1 MQQMRDLCCEQFFQR
16 LYFSRSMPTTTSA
29 NPLWQNVISE
39 LQNLFPADV
48 YEMWFSELVCTLET
62 DSKIVLEANSEF
74 NAIWIENNF
83 LDIIAQQAR
92 SFAGTAVQVA
102 IEVAN
107 PKVAEGAP
115 DEQDGAGRQSAAA
128 GKNAAGGIAGN
139 RYVGSGASQDSRADR
154 SAAAV
159 IPNRAPTHR
168 TLINPVNTFDNF
180 VVGSGCQLAHA
191 ASIAVANAPG
201 RAYNP
206 LFVFGE
212 TGLGKTHLMHAVAHQ
227 MLINNP
233 SARIAYVSTEKFTN
247 EFIHAIRENKLTKFR
262 QYYRNVD
269 ALLVDDIHFL
279 SGKESTQE
287 EFFHTFNDLFESGR
301 QIFLA
306 SDRPAN
312 EIERLENRLIS
323 RFQWGLVTDIQA
335 PDYETRVAILRNKAA
350 AMHLDLDD
358 EIMDFLA
365 ERVSRNVRRMEG
377 ALTRIAG
384 YDNLIARKLD
394 LGAVERLL
402 SDLLYEEAASKVTI
416 DEIQKKVSD
425 YYKLRYSELVG
436 RRRTSA
442 IVFPRQVAMY
452 ICRML
457 TSDPL
462 KSIGDAFGGRDH
474 GTVIHACKQVEN
486 MMEQDGSVKRGVD
499 YLIKQ
504 LSQNRS

>member
-1 MQQMRDLCCEQFFQR
+1 
-16 LYFSRSMPTTTSA
+16 MPSTTTDLT
-29 NPLWQNVISE
+29 LWESTN
-39 LQNLFPADV
+39 LQLKNLFPEEI
-48 YEMWFSELVCTLET
+48 YEMWFSDLVCVQDSDSEIILET
-62 DSKIVLEANSEF
+62 TSEF

-83 LDIIAQQAR
+83 LDVISQQAR
-92 SFAGTAVQVA
+92 SFAGEAVDITIQVA
-102 IEVAN
+102 KPLDTEADKVTRAEASNRSFATTDQKLRENRDNSLDSAQRPQRSLLN
-107 PKVAEGAP
+107 P
-115 DEQDGAGRQSAAA
+115 S
-128 GKNAAGGIAGN
+128 
-139 RYVGSGASQDSRADR
+139 
-154 SAAAV
+154 
-159 IPNRAPTHR
+159 
-168 TLINPVNTFDNF
+168 NTFDNF
-180 VVGSGCQLAHA
+180 VVGSGTQLAHA

-227 MLINNP
+227 MLLNNP
-233 SARIAYVSTEKFTN
+233 AARIAYISTEKFTN
-247 EFIHAIRENKLTKFR
+247 EFIHAIRENKLSKFR
-262 QYYRNVD
+262 KYYRNVD

-301 QIFLA
+301 QICLA

-312 EIERLENRLIS
+312 EIEKLENRLVS
-323 RFQWGLVTDIQA
+323 RFQWGLVSDIQA
-335 PDYETRVAILRNKAA
+335 PDFETRVAILRKKAA
-350 AMHLDLDD
+350 SMNIELDS

-384 YDNLIARKLD
+384 YGALIDHKVDLD
-394 LGAVERLL
+394 SVERLL
-402 SDLLYEEAASKVTI
+402 GDLLQEESASKVTV
-416 DEIQKKVSD
+416 DQIQKKVAD
-425 YYKLRYSELVG
+425 YYQIRFSELVG
-436 RRRTSA
+436 RRRTSQ
-442 IVFPRQVAMY
+442 IVFPRQVAMF
-452 ICRML
+452 ISRTL

-504 LSQNRS
+504 LSSNRA

>member
-1 MQQMRDLCCEQFFQR
+1 MGIVNNFR
-16 LYFSRSMPTTTSA
+16 LLTLMSNLSPTLS
-29 NPLWQNVISE
+29 LWENVNSE
-39 LQNLFPADV
+39 LKNLFPADL
-48 YEMWFSELVCTLET
+48 YEMWFHDLVCKEES
-62 DSKIVLEANSEF
+62 DNKIVLTSNSEF
-74 NAIWIENNF
+74 NAIWIENNY
-83 LDIIAQQAR
+83 LDIILQQAR
-92 SFAGTAVQVA
+92 SFAGSAVNVS
-102 IEVAN
+102 IEVAA
-107 PKVAEGAP
+107 VAEEV
-115 DEQDGAGRQSAAA
+115 DESADD
-128 GKNAAGGIAGN
+128 KSVTPTN
-139 RYVGSGASQDSRADR
+139 RVAETDSRLSRSER
-154 SAAAV
+154 SAVDA
-159 IPNRAPTHR
+159 APTRR
-168 TLINPVNTFDNF
+168 TFLNPRNTFENL
-180 VVGSGCQLAHA
+180 VVGSGNQLAHA

-227 MLINNP
+227 MIVNNP
-233 SARIAYVSTEKFTN
+233 NAKIAYVSTEKFTN

-262 QYYRNVD
+262 QYYRNLD

-335 PDYETRVAILRNKAA
+335 PDFETRVAILRKKAA
-350 AMHLDLDD
+350 AMNISLDAD
-358 EIMDFLA
+358 IMDFLA

-384 YDNLIARKLD
+384 YDALIDRKLD
-394 LGAVERLL
+394 LESVERLL
-402 SDLLYEEAASKVTI
+402 SDLLHEEASSKVTI
-416 DEIQKKVSD
+416 DQIQKKVSD
-425 YYKLRYSELVG
+425 YYQIRFSELIG
-436 RRRTSA
+436 RRRTSN

-452 ICRML
+452 ISRTL

-462 KSIGDAFGGRDH
+462 KTIGDAFGGRDH

-504 LSQNRS
+504 LSKSA

>member
-1 MQQMRDLCCEQFFQR
+1 
-16 LYFSRSMPTTTSA
+16 MPSTPIADT
-29 NPLWQNVISE
+29 LWQNTNKE
-39 LQNLFPADV
+39 LKNLFPEDV
-48 YEMWFSELVCTLET
+48 YEMWFSGLVCTLESE
-62 DSKIVLEANSEF
+62 SKLVLTTHSEF

-83 LDIIAQQAR
+83 LDVITQYAR
-92 SFAGTAVQVA
+92 SFAGTAIEVSIEVEQVA
-102 IEVAN
+102 KTEELERADADTRHNGIN
-107 PKVAEGAP
+107 SR
-115 DEQDGAGRQSAAA
+115 DGRQSPDLR
-128 GKNAAGGIAGN
+128 NN
-139 RYVGSGASQDSRADR
+139 RPLTQT
-154 SAAAV
+154 
-159 IPNRAPTHR
+159 APTHR
-168 TLINPVNTFDNF
+168 TLINPTNTFENF
-180 VVGSGCQLAHA
+180 VVGSGSQLAHA

-227 MLINNP
+227 MLTNNP
-233 SARIAYVSTEKFTN
+233 NAKIAYVSTEKFTN
-247 EFIHAIRENKLTKFR
+247 EFIHAIRENKLSKFR
-262 QYYRNVD
+262 KYYRNVD

-335 PDYETRVAILRNKAA
+335 PDFETRFAILRNKAL
-350 AMHLDLDD
+350 AMKIDLDE
-358 EIMDFLA
+358 EIMEFLA

-384 YDNLIARKLD
+384 YDNLIDCKLD
-394 LGAVERLL
+394 LNAVERLL
-402 SDLLYEEAASKVTI
+402 SDLLHEEAASKVTV
-416 DEIQKKVSD
+416 DQIQKKVSD
-425 YYKLRYSELVG
+425 YYKIRFSELIG
-436 RRRTSA
+436 RRRTSS

-452 ICRML
+452 ISRTL

-486 MMEQDGSVKRGVD
+486 IMEQDGSVKRGVD

-504 LSQNRS
+504 LSKERT

>member
-1 MQQMRDLCCEQFFQR
+1 
-16 LYFSRSMPTTTSA
+16 MPTTTTDLS
-29 NPLWQNVISE
+29 LWESTNQQ
-39 LQNLFPADV
+39 LKNLFPADI
-48 YEMWFSELVCTLET
+48 YEMWFSDLVCTQEGH
-62 DSKIVLEANSEF
+62 SRIVLEAASEF

-83 LDIIAQQAR
+83 LDLISQQAR
-92 SFAGTAVQVA
+92 SFAGVPVEIS
-102 IEVAN
+102 IEVAKSAKVEA
-107 PKVAEGAP
+107 PKAE
-115 DEQDGAGRQSAAA
+115 S
-128 GKNAAGGIAGN
+128 N
-139 RYVGSGASQDSRADR
+139 VGSDARNRFEPATQQSNRNFSGNGLSFPRR
-154 SAAAV
+154 S
-159 IPNRAPTHR
+159 
-168 TLINPVNTFDNF
+168 LLNPSNTFDNF

-227 MLINNP
+227 MLQNNP
-233 SARIAYVSTEKFTN
+233 TARIAYISTEKFTN
-247 EFIHAIRENKLTKFR
+247 EFIHAIRENKLAQFR
-262 QYYRNVD
+262 KYYRNVD

-312 EIERLENRLIS
+312 EIEKLENRLVS
-323 RFQWGLVTDIQA
+323 RFQWGLVSDIQA
-335 PDYETRVAILRNKAA
+335 PDFETRVAILRKKAA
-350 AMHLDLDD
+350 SMEIQLDD

-384 YDNLIARKLD
+384 YDALIDRKVDLD
-394 LGAVERLL
+394 SVERLL
-402 SDLLYEEAASKVTI
+402 GDLLQEEAASKLTV
-416 DEIQKKVSD
+416 EQIQKKVSD
-425 YYKLRYSELVG
+425 YYQIRFSELIG
-436 RRRTSA
+436 RRRTSQ

-452 ICRML
+452 ISRTL
-457 TSDPL
+457 TGDPL

-486 MMEQDGSVKRGVD
+486 MMEQDSSVKRGVD

-504 LSQNRS
+504 LSSGRG

>member
-1 MQQMRDLCCEQFFQR
+1 MSDSTIAL
-16 LYFSRSMPTTTSA
+16 S
-29 NPLWQNVISE
+29 LWESVNQE
-39 LQNLFPADV
+39 LKNLFPSDL
-48 YEMWFSELVCTLET
+48 YDMWFEGLTCIEES
-62 DSKIVLEANSEF
+62 DAKIVLSAPNEF
-74 NAIWIENNF
+74 NAIWIENNY

-92 SFAGTAVQVA
+92 SYAGTAVDVT
-102 IEVAN
+102 IEVAEEDTAETGAATTESSVNRLKQFDTRDARSKEAVPSRVVPVQTLRTFLN
-107 PKVAEGAP
+107 P
-115 DEQDGAGRQSAAA
+115 R
-128 GKNAAGGIAGN
+128 
-139 RYVGSGASQDSRADR
+139 
-154 SAAAV
+154 
-159 IPNRAPTHR
+159 
-168 TLINPVNTFDNF
+168 NTFDNF
-180 VVGSGCQLAHA
+180 VVGSGNQLSHA
-191 ASIAVANAPG
+191 ASMAVANAPG

-206 LFVFGE
+206 LFVYGE

-227 MLINNP
+227 MLANNP
-233 SARIAYVSTEKFTN
+233 NARIAYVSTEKFTN

-262 QYYRNVD
+262 KYYRTVD

-335 PDYETRVAILRNKAA
+335 PDFETRVAILRNKAA
-350 AMHLDLDD
+350 AMNISLAP
-358 EIMDFLA
+358 EIMHFLA

-377 ALTRIAG
+377 ALTRIAS
-384 YDNLIARKLD
+384 YDSLINKTLD
-394 LGAVERLL
+394 LDAVERLL
-402 SDLLYEEAASKVTI
+402 GDLLHEEALTKVTV
-416 DEIQKKVSD
+416 DQIQKKVSD
-425 YYKLRYSELVG
+425 YYQIRFSELIG

-442 IVFPRQVAMY
+442 IVLPRQVAMY
-452 ICRML
+452 ISRTL

-486 MMEQDGSVKRGVD
+486 MMEQDGGVKRGVD

-504 LSQNRS
+504 LSQGNS

>member
-1 MQQMRDLCCEQFFQR
+1 MPDSTSTLSLWESVNQELKSIFPNDL
-16 LYFSRSMPTTTSA
+16 
-29 NPLWQNVISE
+29 
-39 LQNLFPADV
+39 
-48 YEMWFSELVCTLET
+48 YEMWFDGLTCVEESDTNM
-62 DSKIVLEANSEF
+62 VLFAPNEF
-74 NAIWIENNF
+74 NAIWIENNY
-83 LDIIAQQAR
+83 LDIIVQQAR
-92 SFAGTAVQVA
+92 SFAGVAVTVT
-102 IEVAN
+102 IEVEVEVDASVDT
-107 PKVAEGAP
+107 PMLAV
-115 DEQDGAGRQSAAA
+115 
-128 GKNAAGGIAGN
+128 N
-139 RYVGSGASQDSRADR
+139 RLTPADSRDAR
-154 SAAAV
+154 SVNAV
-159 IPNRAPTHR
+159 PSRVVDASAELRR
-168 TLINPVNTFDNF
+168 TFLNPRNTFENF

-206 LFVFGE
+206 LFVYGE
-212 TGLGKTHLMHAVAHQ
+212 TGLGKTHLMHSVAHQ
-227 MLINNP
+227 MLVNNP
-233 SARIAYVSTEKFTN
+233 HARIAYVSTEKFTN

-262 QYYRNVD
+262 KYYRTVD

-287 EFFHTFNDLFESGR
+287 EFFHTFNDLFESGK

-335 PDYETRVAILRNKAA
+335 PDYETRVAILRKKAA
-350 AMHLDLDD
+350 AMNLQLDP

-377 ALTRIAG
+377 ALTRIAS
-384 YDNLIARKLD
+384 YDALIDQKLNLE
-394 LGAVERLL
+394 AVERLL
-402 SDLLYEEAASKVTI
+402 SDLLHEEAIRKVTV
-416 DEIQKKVSD
+416 DQIQKKVSE
-425 YYKLRYSELVG
+425 YYQIRFSEMIG
-436 RRRTSA
+436 RRRTAA

-452 ICRML
+452 ISRTL

-486 MMEQDGSVKRGVD
+486 MMEQDGTVKRGVD

-504 LSQNRS
+504 LTQNRR

>member
-1 MQQMRDLCCEQFFQR
+1 MSNL
-16 LYFSRSMPTTTSA
+16 SPTLS
-29 NPLWQNVISE
+29 LWENVNSE
-39 LQNLFPADV
+39 LKNLFPADL
-48 YEMWFSELVCTLET
+48 YEMWFNDLICKEES
-62 DSKIVLEANSEF
+62 DDKIVLTSTSEF
-74 NAIWIENNF
+74 NAIWIENNY
-83 LDIIAQQAR
+83 LDIILQQAR
-92 SFAGTAVQVA
+92 SFAGSAVNVS
-102 IEVAN
+102 IEVAA
-107 PKVAEGAP
+107 VAAEV
-115 DEQDGAGRQSAAA
+115 DESADDESVTPT
-128 GKNAAGGIAGN
+128 N
-139 RYVGSGASQDSRADR
+139 RVAQADSRLSRSER
-154 SAAAV
+154 SAVDA
-159 IPNRAPTHR
+159 APTRR
-168 TLINPVNTFDNF
+168 TFLNPRNTFENL
-180 VVGSGCQLAHA
+180 VVGSGNQLAHA

-227 MLINNP
+227 MIANNP
-233 SARIAYVSTEKFTN
+233 NAKIAYVSTEKFTN

-262 QYYRNVD
+262 QYYRNLD

-335 PDYETRVAILRNKAA
+335 PDFETRVAILRKKAA
-350 AMHLDLDD
+350 AMNISLDAD
-358 EIMDFLA
+358 IMDFLA

-384 YDNLIARKLD
+384 YDALIDRKLD
-394 LGAVERLL
+394 LEAVERLL
-402 SDLLYEEAASKVTI
+402 ADLLHEEASSKVTI
-416 DEIQKKVSD
+416 DQIQKKVSD
-425 YYKLRYSELVG
+425 YYQIRFSELIG
-436 RRRTSA
+436 RRRTSN

-452 ICRML
+452 ISRTL

-462 KSIGDAFGGRDH
+462 KTIGDAFGGRDH

-504 LSQNRS
+504 LSKSA

>member
-1 MQQMRDLCCEQFFQR
+1 M
-16 LYFSRSMPTTTSA
+16 SSTS
-29 NPLWQNVISE
+29 SE
-39 LQNLFPADV
+39 LSLWESTNQQLKNLFPADI
-48 YEMWFSELVCTLET
+48 YEMWFSDLVCSQES
-62 DSKIVLEANSEF
+62 DAGIVLETASEF

-83 LDIIAQQAR
+83 LDLIRQQAR
-92 SFAGTAVQVA
+92 SFAGAPV
-102 IEVAN
+102 EVSIV
-107 PKVAEGAP
+107 VAESPEPEPASDVSP
-115 DEQDGAGRQSAAA
+115 A
-128 GKNAAGGIAGN
+128 AGN
-139 RYVGSGASQDSRADR
+139 RLEANAPQGSRDR
-154 SAAAV
+154 GCNEAV
-159 IPNRAPTHR
+159 APR
-168 TLINPVNTFDNF
+168 RSLLNPSNTFDNF
-180 VVGSGCQLAHA
+180 VVGSCSQLAHA

-227 MLINNP
+227 MLQNNP
-233 SARIAYVSTEKFTN
+233 AAHIAYISTEKFTN
-247 EFIHAIRENKLTKFR
+247 EFIHAIRENKLARFR
-262 QYYRNVD
+262 KYYRNVD

-312 EIERLENRLIS
+312 EIEKLENRLVS
-323 RFQWGLVTDIQA
+323 RFQWGLVSDIQA
-335 PDYETRVAILRNKAA
+335 PDFETRVAILRKKAA
-350 AMHLDLDD
+350 TMKIQLDD

-384 YDNLIARKLD
+384 YDALIDHKVDLD
-394 LGAVERLL
+394 SVERLL
-402 SDLLYEEAASKVTI
+402 GDLLQEEAASKLTV
-416 DEIQKKVSD
+416 EQIQKKVSD
-425 YYKLRYSELVG
+425 YYQIRFSELIG
-436 RRRTSA
+436 RRRTIQ

-452 ICRML
+452 ISRTL
-457 TSDPL
+457 TGEPL
-462 KSIGDAFGGRDH
+462 KSIGEAFGGRDH

-504 LSQNRS
+504 LSSGRGS

>member
-1 MQQMRDLCCEQFFQR
+1 
-16 LYFSRSMPTTTSA
+16 
-29 NPLWQNVISE
+29 
-39 LQNLFPADV
+39 
-48 YEMWFSELVCTLET
+48 MWFEELKCTQESDAKL
-62 DSKIVLEANSEF
+62 VLTAPNEF
-74 NAIWIENNF
+74 NAIWIENNY
-83 LDIIAQQAR
+83 LDIISQQAR
-92 SFAGTAVQVA
+92 SFAGTAVTVVV
-102 IEVAN
+102 EVA
-107 PKVAEGAP
+107 KELTAEL
-115 DEQDGAGRQSAAA
+115 DL
-128 GKNAAGGIAGN
+128 AGGDLTSQSVN
-139 RYVGSGASQDSRADR
+139 RLNSQTQDTREAR
-154 SAAAV
+154 SADAV
-159 IPNRAPTHR
+159 SNRVEVSQTRR
-168 TLINPVNTFDNF
+168 TFLNPSNTFDNL
-180 VVGSGCQLAHA
+180 VVGAGNQLSHA
-191 ASIAVANAPG
+191 ASMAVANAPG

-206 LFVFGE
+206 LFVYGE

-227 MLINNP
+227 MLANNP
-233 SARIAYVSTEKFTN
+233 KARIAYVSTEKFTN

-262 QYYRNVD
+262 KYYRTVD

-335 PDYETRVAILRNKAA
+335 PDFETRVAILRNKAA
-350 AMHLDLDD
+350 AMDIHLDP
-358 EIMDFLA
+358 EIMNFLA

-377 ALTRIAG
+377 ALTRIAS
-384 YDNLIARKLD
+384 YDALINQKLD
-394 LGAVERLL
+394 LEAVERLL
-402 SDLLYEEAASKVTI
+402 SDLLHEETLTKVTV
-416 DEIQKKVSD
+416 DQIQKKVAD
-425 YYKLRYSELVG
+425 FYQIRFSELIG

-452 ICRML
+452 ISRTL

-462 KSIGDAFGGRDH
+462 KAIGDAFGGRDH

-504 LSQNRS
+504 LSQGRAS

>member
-1 MQQMRDLCCEQFFQR
+1 
-16 LYFSRSMPTTTSA
+16 MPSSPIADT
-29 NPLWQNVISE
+29 LWQNTNKE
-39 LQNLFPADV
+39 LKNLFPEDV
-48 YEMWFSELVCTLET
+48 YEMWFSGLVCTLESDT
-62 DSKIVLEANSEF
+62 KLVLSTHSEF

-83 LDIIAQQAR
+83 LDVISQQAR
-92 SFAGTAVQVA
+92 SLAGTA
-102 IEVAN
+102 IEVSIEVEQAAKTEKLDEVDSDAHRN
-107 PKVAEGAP
+107 GIDGRDGLQSP
-115 DEQDGAGRQSAAA
+115 DLR
-128 GKNAAGGIAGN
+128 NN
-139 RYVGSGASQDSRADR
+139 RPLTQT
-154 SAAAV
+154 
-159 IPNRAPTHR
+159 APTHR
-168 TLINPVNTFDNF
+168 TLINPSNTFENF
-180 VVGSGCQLAHA
+180 VVGSGSQLAHA

-227 MLINNP
+227 MLTNNP
-233 SARIAYVSTEKFTN
+233 NAKIAYVSTEKFTN

-262 QYYRNVD
+262 KYYRNVD

-335 PDYETRVAILRNKAA
+335 PDFETRFAILRNKAL
-350 AMHLDLDD
+350 AMKIELDE
-358 EIMDFLA
+358 EIMEFLA

-384 YDNLIARKLD
+384 YDNLIDCKLD
-394 LGAVERLL
+394 LNAVERLL
-402 SDLLYEEAASKVTI
+402 SDLLHEEAASKVTV
-416 DEIQKKVSD
+416 DQIQKKVSD
-425 YYKLRYSELVG
+425 YYKIRFSELIG
-436 RRRTSA
+436 RRRTSS

-452 ICRML
+452 ISRTL

-486 MMEQDGSVKRGVD
+486 IMEQDGSVKRGVD

-504 LSQNRS
+504 LSKERI

>member
-1 MQQMRDLCCEQFFQR
+1 MSSPHTAD
-16 LYFSRSMPTTTSA
+16 S
-29 NPLWQNVISE
+29 LWQNTNTE
-39 LQNLFPADV
+39 LKNLFPAEV
-48 YEMWFSELVCTLET
+48 YDMWFSDLVCSEET
-62 DSKIVLEANSEF
+62 DSSLTLTASSDF

-83 LDIIAQQAR
+83 LDIITQQAR
-92 SFAGTAVQVA
+92 SFAGSAINVS
-102 IEVAN
+102 IEVQRSEADQSGDEATSSN
-107 PKVAEGAP
+107 RVAERRP
-115 DEQDGAGRQSAAA
+115 HLRS
-128 GKNAAGGIAGN
+128 
-139 RYVGSGASQDSRADR
+139 DR
-154 SAAAV
+154 PVTQA
-159 IPNRAPTHR
+159 APTHR
-168 TLINPVNTFDNF
+168 TLINPTNTFENF
-180 VVGSGCQLAHA
+180 VVGSGSQLAHA

-227 MLINNP
+227 MLANNP
-233 SARIAYVSTEKFTN
+233 NARIAYVSTEKFTN
-247 EFIHAIRENKLTKFR
+247 EFIHAIRENKLAKFR
-262 QYYRNVD
+262 KYYRNVD

-335 PDYETRVAILRNKAA
+335 PDFETRVAILKNKAS
-350 AMHLDLDD
+350 AMKIELDD

-384 YDNLIARKLD
+384 YDNLIDRKLD
-394 LGAVERLL
+394 LSAVERLL
-402 SDLLYEEAASKVTI
+402 SDLLHEEAASKVTV
-416 DEIQKKVSD
+416 DQIQRRVSD
-425 YYKLRYSELVG
+425 YYKIRFSELVG
-436 RRRTSA
+436 RRRTSE

-452 ICRML
+452 ICRTL
-457 TSDPL
+457 TGDPL
-462 KSIGDAFGGRDH
+462 KAIGDAFGGRDH

-504 LSQNRS
+504 LSKGRS

>member
-1 MQQMRDLCCEQFFQR
+1 
-16 LYFSRSMPTTTSA
+16 
-29 NPLWQNVISE
+29 
-39 LQNLFPADV
+39 
-48 YEMWFSELVCTLET
+48 MWFRDLVCTEET
-62 DSKIVLEANSEF
+62 DSSLILTASSEF

-83 LDIIAQQAR
+83 LDIITQQVR
-92 SFAGTAVQVA
+92 SFSGSAMEVS
-102 IEVAN
+102 IEV
-107 PKVAEGAP
+107 KCQEG
-115 DEQDGAGRQSAAA
+115 
-128 GKNAAGGIAGN
+128 
-139 RYVGSGASQDSRADR
+139 DR
-154 SAAAV
+154 SGDGRLASDRV
-159 IPNRAPTHR
+159 VESQSEIRNIRSPKRTVPTHR
-168 TLINPVNTFDNF
+168 TLINPTNTFENF
-180 VVGSGCQLAHA
+180 VVGSGSQLAHA

-206 LFVFGE
+206 LFVYGE

-227 MLINNP
+227 MLANNP
-233 SARIAYVSTEKFTN
+233 NARIAYVSTEKFTN
-247 EFIHAIRENKLTKFR
+247 EFIHAIRENKLAKFR
-262 QYYRNVD
+262 KYYRNVD

-335 PDYETRVAILRNKAA
+335 PDFETRVAILKNKAC
-350 AMHLDLDD
+350 AMKIELDD

-384 YDNLIARKLD
+384 YDNLIDRKLD
-394 LGAVERLL
+394 LNAVERLL
-402 SDLLYEEAASKVTI
+402 SDLLHEEAASKVTV
-416 DEIQKKVSD
+416 DQIQRRVAD
-425 YYKLRYSELVG
+425 YYKIRFSELVG
-436 RRRTSA
+436 RRRTSE

-452 ICRML
+452 ICRTL
-457 TSDPL
+457 TGDPL

-474 GTVIHACKQVEN
+474 GTVIHACKQVEHI
-486 MMEQDGSVKRGVD
+486 MEQDGSVKRGVD

-504 LSQNRS
+504 LSKGRS

>member
-1 MQQMRDLCCEQFFQR
+1 MEE
-16 LYFSRSMPTTTSA
+16 S
-29 NPLWQNVISE
+29 
-39 LQNLFPADV
+39 
-48 YEMWFSELVCTLET
+48 
-62 DSKIVLEANSEF
+62 DSKIVLSAASEF
-74 NAIWIENNF
+74 NAIWIENNY
-83 LDIIAQQAR
+83 LDIITQQAR
-92 SFAGTAVQVA
+92 GFAGTAVNVS
-102 IEVAN
+102 IEVAAPESSAKEEEAESVSAN
-107 PKVAEGAP
+107 NRVAATT
-115 DEQDGAGRQSAAA
+115 
-128 GKNAAGGIAGN
+128 
-139 RYVGSGASQDSRADR
+139 DSRSARSNR
-154 SAAAV
+154 SAEEAAPV
-159 IPNRAPTHR
+159 RR
-168 TLINPVNTFDNF
+168 TLINPRNTFKNF
-180 VVGSGCQLAHA
+180 VVGSGNQLAHA

-212 TGLGKTHLMHAVAHQ
+212 TGLGKTHLMHSVAHQ
-227 MLINNP
+227 MLANNP
-233 SARIAYVSTEKFTN
+233 NARIAYVSTEKFTN
-247 EFIHAIRENKLTKFR
+247 EFIHAIRENKLAKFR
-262 QYYRNVD
+262 KYYRTVD

-335 PDYETRVAILRNKAA
+335 PDFETRVAILRNKAA
-350 AMHLDLDD
+350 AMNISLGSD
-358 EIMDFLA
+358 IMDFLA

-384 YDNLIARKLD
+384 YDALIDRKLD
-394 LGAVERLL
+394 LESVERLL
-402 SDLLYEEAASKVTI
+402 SDLLHEEATAKVTV
-416 DEIQKKVSD
+416 DQIQKKVSD
-425 YYKLRYSELVG
+425 YYQIRFSELIG
-436 RRRTSA
+436 RRRTSN

-452 ICRML
+452 ISRTL

-504 LSQNRS
+504 LSQGRS

>member
-1 MQQMRDLCCEQFFQR
+1 
-16 LYFSRSMPTTTSA
+16 MPSTPIADT
-29 NPLWQNVISE
+29 LWQNTNKE
-39 LQNLFPADV
+39 LKNLFPEDV
-48 YEMWFSELVCTLET
+48 YEMWFSGLVCTLESE
-62 DSKIVLEANSEF
+62 SKLVLTTHSEF

-83 LDIIAQQAR
+83 LDVITQYAR
-92 SFAGTAVQVA
+92 SFAGTAIEVSIEVEQVA
-102 IEVAN
+102 KTEELERADADTRHNGIN
-107 PKVAEGAP
+107 SR
-115 DEQDGAGRQSAAA
+115 DGRQSPDLR
-128 GKNAAGGIAGN
+128 NN
-139 RYVGSGASQDSRADR
+139 RPLTQA
-154 SAAAV
+154 
-159 IPNRAPTHR
+159 APTHR
-168 TLINPVNTFDNF
+168 TLINPTNTFENF
-180 VVGSGCQLAHA
+180 VVGSGSQLAHA

-227 MLINNP
+227 MLTNNP
-233 SARIAYVSTEKFTN
+233 NAKIAYVSTEKFTN
-247 EFIHAIRENKLTKFR
+247 EFIHAIRENKLSKFR
-262 QYYRNVD
+262 KYYRNVD

-335 PDYETRVAILRNKAA
+335 PDFETRFAILRNKAL
-350 AMHLDLDD
+350 AMKIDLDE
-358 EIMDFLA
+358 EIMEFLA

-384 YDNLIARKLD
+384 YDNLIDCKLD
-394 LGAVERLL
+394 LNAVERLL
-402 SDLLYEEAASKVTI
+402 SDLLHEEAASKVTV
-416 DEIQKKVSD
+416 DQIQKKVSD
-425 YYKLRYSELVG
+425 YYKIRFSELIG
-436 RRRTSA
+436 RRRTST

-452 ICRML
+452 ISRTL

-486 MMEQDGSVKRGVD
+486 IMEQDGSVKRGVD

-504 LSQNRS
+504 LSKERI

>member
-1 MQQMRDLCCEQFFQR
+1 MSSTQIAA
-16 LYFSRSMPTTTSA
+16 S
-29 NPLWQNVISE
+29 LWQSTNEE
-39 LQNLFPADV
+39 LKNLFPEDV
-48 YEMWFSELVCTLET
+48 YEMWFSELICTVET
-62 DSKIVLEANSEF
+62 DSKLVLTANNEF

-83 LDIIAQQAR
+83 LDIITQQAR
-92 SFAGTAVQVA
+92 SFAGSALEVK
-102 IEVAN
+102 IEVAQA
-107 PKVAEGAP
+107 KGAKEVSKP
-115 DEQDGAGRQSAAA
+115 ATNDRLDRLADKGRQSPDLR
-128 GKNAAGGIAGN
+128 N
-139 RYVGSGASQDSRADR
+139 DR
-154 SAAAV
+154 PV
-159 IPNRAPTHR
+159 TQMAPTHR
-168 TLINPVNTFDNF
+168 TLINPSNTFDNY

-227 MLINNP
+227 MLVNNP
-233 SARIAYVSTEKFTN
+233 KARIAYVSTEKFTN

-335 PDYETRVAILRNKAA
+335 PDFETRVAILRNKAA
-350 AMHLDLDD
+350 SMNLKLDD
-358 EIMDFLA
+358 EIMNFLA

-394 LGAVERLL
+394 LNAVERLL
-402 SDLLYEEAASKVTI
+402 SDLLHEEAISKVTV
-416 DEIQKKVSD
+416 DQIQKKVSD
-425 YYKLRYSELVG
+425 YYKIRFSELIG

-452 ICRML
+452 ISRTL

-504 LSQNRS
+504 LSKERS

>member
-1 MQQMRDLCCEQFFQR
+1 M
-16 LYFSRSMPTTTSA
+16 SNSSA
-29 NPLWQNVISE
+29 AATLWQSTNSE
-39 LQNLFPADV
+39 LKNLFPAEV
-48 YEMWFSELVCTLET
+48 YEMWFSDLVCISET
-62 DSKIVLEANSEF
+62 DSKLVLTTSSEF

-83 LDIIAQQAR
+83 LDMIAQQAR
-92 SFAGTAVQVA
+92 SFAGTAVDVL
-102 IEVAN
+102 IEVEAVGTA
-107 PKVAEGAP
+107 KA
-115 DEQDGAGRQSAAA
+115 DEAAAASNRIEESKAQSAR
-128 GKNAAGGIAGN
+128 ND
-139 RYVGSGASQDSRADR
+139 RMASS
-154 SAAAV
+154 S
-159 IPNRAPTHR
+159 APTHR
-168 TLINPVNTFDNF
+168 TLINPTNTFENY

-227 MLINNP
+227 MLANNP
-233 SARIAYVSTEKFTN
+233 NARIAYVSTEKFTN
-247 EFIHAIRENKLTKFR
+247 EFIHAIRENKLAKFR
-262 QYYRNVD
+262 KYYRNVD

-335 PDYETRVAILRNKAA
+335 PDFETRLAILKNKAM
-350 AMHLDLDD
+350 AMKIDLDD
-358 EIMDFLA
+358 EIMEFLA

-384 YDNLIARKLD
+384 YDNLIDRKLD
-394 LGAVERLL
+394 LDAVERLL
-402 SDLLYEEAASKVTI
+402 SDLLHEEAASKVTV
-416 DEIQKKVSD
+416 DQIQRRVSD
-425 YYKLRYSELVG
+425 YYKIRFSELVG
-436 RRRTSA
+436 RRRTSE

-452 ICRML
+452 ICRTL

-504 LSQNRS
+504 LSKGRS

>member
-1 MQQMRDLCCEQFFQR
+1 MTHSAVINSL
-16 LYFSRSMPTTTSA
+16 LYHKMSKLSSTLS
-29 NPLWQNVISE
+29 LWENVNQE
-39 LQNLFPADV
+39 LQNLFPADL
-48 YEMWFSELVCTLET
+48 YEMWFRDLVCKEET
-62 DSKIVLEANSEF
+62 ANKIVLTAASEF
-74 NAIWIENNF
+74 NAIWIENNY
-83 LDIIAQQAR
+83 LDIIIQQAR
-92 SFAGTAVQVA
+92 SFSGTSVQVKIVVA
-102 IEVAN
+102 ETKSDEEVEAVEVAASN
-107 PKVAEGAP
+107 RMVTT
-115 DEQDGAGRQSAAA
+115 DTRQTRS
-128 GKNAAGGIAGN
+128 
-139 RYVGSGASQDSRADR
+139 DR
-154 SAAAV
+154 SIADST
-159 IPNRAPTHR
+159 PTHR
-168 TLINPVNTFDNF
+168 TFLNPRNTFENL
-180 VVGSGCQLAHA
+180 VVGSGNQLAHA

-227 MLINNP
+227 MLVNNP
-233 SARIAYVSTEKFTN
+233 NAKIAYVSTEKFTN

-262 QYYRNVD
+262 KYYRNLD

-335 PDYETRVAILRNKAA
+335 PDFETRVAILRKKAA
-350 AMHLDLDD
+350 AMNLSLDKD
-358 EIMDFLA
+358 IMDFLA

-384 YDNLIARKLD
+384 YDALIDRKLD
-394 LGAVERLL
+394 LEAVERLL
-402 SDLLYEEAASKVTI
+402 ADLLHEEASSKVTV
-416 DEIQKKVSD
+416 DQIQKKVSD
-425 YYKLRYSELVG
+425 YYQMRFSELIG
-436 RRRTSA
+436 RRRTSN

-452 ICRML
+452 ISRTL

-486 MMEQDGSVKRGVD
+486 MMEQDGSVKRAVD

-504 LSQNRS
+504 LSQSSS